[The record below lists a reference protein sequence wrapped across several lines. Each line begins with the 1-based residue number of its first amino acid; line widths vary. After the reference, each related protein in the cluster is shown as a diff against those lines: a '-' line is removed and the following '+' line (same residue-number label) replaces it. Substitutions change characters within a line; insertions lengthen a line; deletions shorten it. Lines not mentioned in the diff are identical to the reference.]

1 METPQP
7 GPKAGMQIGAMASF
21 TEDQGMKK
29 PLSSQFHPRCFFIKT
44 WQVGGFNPAGRGF
57 K

>member
-1 METPQP
+1 MIEWKPPVP

-29 PLSSQFHPRCFFIKT
+29 NTF
-44 WQVGGFNPAGRGF
+44 
-57 K
+57 